1 MFFFSTLGSAVCAE
15 GIKKSEDSKRNENA
29 IDKNGVWRQVG
40 NQHERPEG
48 FKRFLNEPKKR
59 GENWNYVENQNNRQE
74 EWKRFMENEDD
85 VDKRGTNW
93 KYVNSQQHPTAQ
105 WKKRL
110 AGMYFPP
117 P

>member
-1 MFFFSTLGSAVCAE
+1 M
-15 GIKKSEDSKRNENA
+15 
-29 IDKNGVWRQVG
+29 
-40 NQHERPEG
+40 
-48 FKRFLNEPKKR
+48 NEPKKR